1 MTKLEEGKLEFD
13 FVGALDGYKFDEP
26 KTHGAN
32 AMRQVDFVVEWEK
45 EIWLVEVK
53 DPVSTPDATRRT
65 EVRRFRSN
73 LLMRPLRLRDALKV
87 SNMREMLEG
96 IEKELLHNALGRKAR
111 DSFLYLHLKNTY
123 PGKSVKFL
131 VLYTEDRSDSRMLT
145 SATKSLKNA
154 CVFGG
159 PFKRGWAI
167 PYLQDVQILNLQS
180 WRVLYPTIPIRRL
193 TSESSLLDPT

>member
-1 MTKLEEGKLEFD
+1 
-13 FVGALDGYKFDEP
+13 
-26 KTHGAN
+26 
-32 AMRQVDFVVEWEK
+32 MRQVDFVVEWEK

-131 VLYTEDRSDSRMLT
+131 VLYTEDGSDSRMLT

-167 PYLQDVQILNLQS
+167 PYLQDVQIFNPGACYTLQFQF
-180 WRVLYPTIPIRRL
+180 VA
-193 TSESSLLDPT
+193 SLLRVPYLTLPDPIPKKAFYNKQHS